1 MHSGK
6 KRPDRWKPHQ
16 MPFSIEAKTT
26 IVSEWRQVPTEQK
39 LVTMTSLLSTYYCWT
54 SKKCNRS
61 RWMLLFSQ
69 GNSLI
74 IFRLSVIH
82 DEIKSSHQTNLVK
95 LQGHFDK
102 MFGYIVSPTDQ
113 DVVGIDNF
121 PFLQKSKSV
130 SRNSKQC
137 DKLTKL
143 RVFIARYT
151 SFMMSWGLL
160 CDRIPKC
167 HLALLIGLP
176 RWVFSVVG
184 LMPSTT
190 ARSRKAAKR
199 FLWSDGF
206 TTIK

>member
-1 MHSGK
+1 MNVIVFPRQFFDHFSTVCHS
-6 KRPDRWKPHQ
+6 
-16 MPFSIEAKTT
+16 
-26 IVSEWRQVPTEQK
+26 
-39 LVTMTSLLSTYYCWT
+39 L
-54 SKKCNRS
+54 
-61 RWMLLFSQ
+61 
-69 GNSLI
+69 
-74 IFRLSVIH
+74 IH

-130 SRNSKQC
+130 SRKSKQC

-190 ARSRKAAKR
+190 ARSRKAAKCKISMKWWIYCYQIINIC
-199 FLWSDGF
+199 FFGSTLV
-206 TTIK
+206 

>member
-1 MHSGK
+1 
-6 KRPDRWKPHQ
+6 
-16 MPFSIEAKTT
+16 
-26 IVSEWRQVPTEQK
+26 
-39 LVTMTSLLSTYYCWT
+39 
-54 SKKCNRS
+54 
-61 RWMLLFSQ
+61 
-69 GNSLI
+69 
-74 IFRLSVIH
+74 
-82 DEIKSSHQTNLVK
+82 
-95 LQGHFDK
+95 
-102 MFGYIVSPTDQ
+102 MFGYIVSPADQ
-113 DVVGIDNF
+113 DVVRIDNF

-130 SRNSKQC
+130 SRKSMQC

-190 ARSRKAAKR
+190 AWSLKAVIRYLYGYEVEDLLLSNNQLHSFWVNVSFISKTGFSKSNYGSRHWDLPAHFFACGSSRWLLAGSHKDIGCKCAEFQK
-199 FLWSDGF
+199 
-206 TTIK
+206 IQ